1 MNTTHAV
8 QNCTRSSATRVPEVQ
23 EHGQSR
29 RGTGGQEGGGRRGG
43 THHLDALDREERV
56 LVWPRTRIH
65 GLAIDAADLARVREE
80 DPDRV
85 EGDGEEV
92 AEEHEWCLVN
102 TVESTHVSGD
112 TQAGLG
118 GKLTQKAG

>member
-1 MNTTHAV
+1 MT
-8 QNCTRSSATRVPEVQ
+8 
-23 EHGQSR
+23 SR
-29 RGTGGQEGGGRRGG
+29 EEKEGTANG
-43 THHLDALDREERV
+43 THHLHAPYRQQRPLIRARTAEHRLPILARADA
-56 LVWPRTRIH
+56 P
-65 GLAIDAADLARVREE
+65 RVREE
-80 DPDRV
+80 HPDRV
-85 EGDGEEV
+85 ERDGEEV